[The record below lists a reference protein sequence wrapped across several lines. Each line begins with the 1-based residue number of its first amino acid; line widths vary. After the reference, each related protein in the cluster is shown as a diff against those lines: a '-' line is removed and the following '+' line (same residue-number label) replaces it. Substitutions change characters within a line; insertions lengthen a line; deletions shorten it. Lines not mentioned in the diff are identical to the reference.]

1 MTRGG
6 GGWGDKGTRRI
17 LLLAFI
23 LPRSPFP
30 IPHSPMKLAEALIL
44 RADCQKRVNQLQQ
57 RLMRNAQ
64 VQEGETPDEDP
75 QTLLAEV
82 DRAIAELT
90 SLIQR
95 INRTNSRTE
104 LEAGMMLSDAL
115 AQRDTLLLQHRV
127 YSTFVTQAATRQQRY
142 GRLEIKIFS
151 TANVAELQRQLDRLS
166 QQSRILDTSIQAAN
180 WNTDL
185 LD

>member
-1 MTRGG
+1 MHS
-6 GGWGDKGTRRI
+6 
-17 LLLAFI
+17 FFPV
-23 LPRSPFP
+23 PRSPFPIPHSPFP